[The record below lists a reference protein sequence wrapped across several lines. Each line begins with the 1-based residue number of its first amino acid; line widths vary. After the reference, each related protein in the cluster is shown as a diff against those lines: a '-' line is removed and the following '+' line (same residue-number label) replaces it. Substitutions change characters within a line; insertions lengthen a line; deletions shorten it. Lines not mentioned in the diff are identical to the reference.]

1 MYSTR
6 RRTPGLRR
14 PSRRSPARREPAE
27 RSTSWKS
34 PTPPACRHD
43 RHLILLQTG
52 NVTREPLGKRFIE
65 GLKRDNEFVCS
76 AVDPAT
82 LSRQCFGEKY
92 RMSGRPTRLYT
103 RPLIRF
109 RGDWRCRTTLPSGI
123 GRSKESKM

>member
-34 PTPPACRHD
+34 PTSPACRHD

-52 NVTREPLGKRFIE
+52 NVTRERLGKRFID
-65 GLKRDNEFVCS
+65 GFKRDHGFVWS

-82 LSRQCFGEKY
+82 PSHPCFGKKD
-92 RMSGRPTRLYT
+92 RMRGRPTRLYT
-103 RPLIRF
+103 RPLVRF
-109 RGDWRCRTTLPSGI
+109 SPGSEMPNYINLG
-123 GRSKESKM
+123 